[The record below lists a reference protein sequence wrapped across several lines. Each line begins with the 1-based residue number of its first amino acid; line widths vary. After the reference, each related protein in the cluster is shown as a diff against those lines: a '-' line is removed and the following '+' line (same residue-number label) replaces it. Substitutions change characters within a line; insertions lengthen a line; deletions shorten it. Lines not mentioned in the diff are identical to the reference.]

1 MEGIMDC
8 IAVIPTKW
16 FICSREALTHLT
28 PKVSPESHYN
38 WYFSAALCVLS
49 SVGFHLNFFVLV
61 AETGEEP
68 QPAALHV
75 GILLSLMG
83 GCC

>member
-1 MEGIMDC
+1 M
-8 IAVIPTKW
+8 
-16 FICSREALTHLT
+16 
-28 PKVSPESHYN
+28 
-38 WYFSAALCVLS
+38 
-49 SVGFHLNFFVLV
+49 LV

-83 GCC
+83 GCCWIPKKYYCYITSLVLE